1 MLTVTNFIT
10 MTGATAITTALVT
23 FLKNFWPAAPEPWIT
38 WGGAEATVFI
48 GGLLQGPLTWQSG
61 LLLAISGMVVAAVA
75 LGSQVGI
82 QKVLTHSKGG
92 SA

>member
-1 MLTVTNFIT
+1 MLTVTDFLT
-10 MTGATAITTALVT
+10 VAGATAITTALVT
-23 FLKNFWPAAPEPWIT
+23 FLKKFWPAAPEPWIT
-38 WGGAEATVFI
+38 WRVAEATVFV
-48 GGLLQGPLTWQSG
+48 GGLLQGSLTWQSG
-61 LLLAISGMVVAAVA
+61 LLLAISGMVVAAAA